1 MNIITLI
8 GNIAEPKTTFTNSGH
23 CKLEFGLATTRM
35 VKEEKITTWHNI
47 VAWGQL
53 AENLSATIQKGDR
66 IIVIGRIN
74 EDTYT
79 NKDGVEVKWRT
90 VVADDA
96 GKSVRWSAE

>member
-1 MNIITLI
+1 MNQMTII
-8 GNIAEPKTTFTNSGH
+8 GNIAEPKLTFTNSGH
-23 CKLEFGLATTRM
+23 AKLEIGLATTRT
-35 VKEEKITTWHNI
+35 VKEEKITTWHNV

-53 AENLSATIQKGDR
+53 AENLSAVLQKGDR
-66 IIVIGRIN
+66 VIVIGRIN

-96 GKSVRWSAE
+96 GKSCRWSAE

>member
-1 MNIITLI
+1 MNTITLI
-8 GNIAEPKTTFTNSGH
+8 GNIAEPKLTFTNSGH
-23 CKLEFGLATTRM
+23 AKLEVGLATSRM
-35 VKEEKITTWHNI
+35 IKEEKQTTWHNV

-53 AENLSATIQKGDR
+53 AENLSAVLQKGDR

-79 NKDGVEVKWRT
+79 NKEGVEVKWRT

-96 GKSVRWSAE
+96 GKSCRWSAE